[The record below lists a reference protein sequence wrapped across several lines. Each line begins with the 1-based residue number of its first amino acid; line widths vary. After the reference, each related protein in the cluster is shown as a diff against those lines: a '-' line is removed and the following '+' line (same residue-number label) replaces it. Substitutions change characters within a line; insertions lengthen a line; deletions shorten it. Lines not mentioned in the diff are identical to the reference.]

1 MRIDHLQ
8 IAAPLRS
15 EEAARGFYGGILGM
29 AEIAKPPELRKR
41 GGCWFACGGQ
51 QLHIGVEEDF
61 RAAKKAHPAF
71 AVESLEALRLA
82 LVQRGYPAID
92 DENLPGSR
100 RFYSEDPWGNR
111 LEFVEQRND

>member
-1 MRIDHLQ
+1 MRIDHLH

-15 EEAARGFYGGILGM
+15 EAGGRGFYGGILGM

-61 RAAKKAHPAF
+61 RAAKRAHPAF

-82 LVQRGYPAID
+82 LVQRGFPAID

-100 RFYSEDPWGNR
+100 RFSSEDPWGNR